1 MTQPT
6 LSAKSFPRP
15 PLVAILRGLAP
26 DDAEAVGEVLFGAG
40 LRIVEVPLN
49 RPGALEGIATLV
61 RLAPPGALVGAG
73 TVMTVDQIDAVQAAG
88 GGLIVM
94 PHCDPVLIRHAVA
107 RGLLVAPGV
116 FTATEAFAAL
126 TAGADALK
134 LFPAEVLGPAGLK
147 ALRSV
152 LPDGVRLWP
161 VGGVDAESMP
171 AWVAAGATGLG
182 IGSALFKPGVSS
194 GDLRTRARALVE
206 VWQRLTDGVDPD
218 GSPR

>member
-6 LSAKSFPRP
+6 LSAKSFPQP

-26 DDAEAVGEVLFGAG
+26 TDAQAVGEVLFGAG

-49 RPGALEGIATLV
+49 RPGALECIATLV
-61 RLAPPGALVGAG
+61 RLAPPDALVGAG
-73 TVMTVDQIDAVQAAG
+73 TVMTVDQIDAVQAVG

-94 PHCDPVLIRHAVA
+94 PHGDTNLIRHAVR

-126 TAGADALK
+126 AAGAHALK
-134 LFPAEVLGPAGLK
+134 LFPAEVLGPAGLT
-147 ALRSV
+147 AFRSV
-152 LPDGVRLWP
+152 LPDGTPLWP
-161 VGGVDAESMP
+161 VGGVNADTLP
-171 AWVAAGATGLG
+171 AWIAAGATGLG

-194 GDLRTRARALVE
+194 GDLRTRARALVDL
-206 VWQRLTDGVDPD
+206 WQRLTNGVDP
-218 GSPR
+218 GASPR